1 MLPAPQS
8 NAPSLADVLE
18 SSLRAVESGPNSL
31 GLPPVDRAIVVLV
44 DGLGAESLRER
55 SGHARSL
62 ARALERGS
70 IIQAGFP
77 TTTASAITTLTTGRL
92 PGAHGIVG
100 YAVADPE
107 RDTVVNQLTGWDDR
121 QDPATWQRVPTLF
134 ETASDRGLDA
144 VAIGPERYRGSG
156 FSQAALRGAR
166 YLAGTSLDDR
176 VRRALEWL
184 ASGRRGIAYLYV
196 PELDVIAHARGVQSV
211 EWTSALEDVEA
222 MLGGFAQRL
231 GRGEGMLVTADHGVI
246 DIPGYAHVLVDEV
259 PGLLDGVRH
268 VAGEPRCL
276 QLRFEETGDPAAIV
290 DRWREAESHRA
301 WVATRDEVIDS
312 GWLGPVEPEVRARMG
327 DLFVA
332 ARKAIAY
339 YDARTA
345 GGARS
350 MVGQHGSL
358 SPTELRVPLLRFG
371 AFDD

>member
-1 MLPAPQS
+1 
-8 NAPSLADVLE
+8 
-18 SSLRAVESGPNSL
+18 
-31 GLPPVDRAIVVLV
+31 
-44 DGLGAESLRER
+44 
-55 SGHARSL
+55 
-62 ARALERGS
+62 
-70 IIQAGFP
+70 
-77 TTTASAITTLTTGRL
+77 
-92 PGAHGIVG
+92 
-100 YAVADPE
+100 
-107 RDTVVNQLTGWDDR
+107 
-121 QDPATWQRVPTLF
+121 
-134 ETASDRGLDA
+134 
-144 VAIGPERYRGSG
+144 
-156 FSQAALRGAR
+156 
-166 YLAGTSLDDR
+166 
-176 VRRALEWL
+176 
-184 ASGRRGIAYLYV
+184 
-196 PELDVIAHARGVQSV
+196 V

-222 MLGGFAQRL
+222 MLGGLAQRL